1 VRQEPPS
8 GYTPARPEPDPAAR
22 ALPFVDRTGQAE
34 PARFPWKMAVAALA
48 LLAIAIVAGRAYLP
62 SGQAGTVAT
71 VETIPDVA
79 SDSEAAPT
87 SARAATTGGLTI
99 ESQPTGATVT
109 VDGRSVGTTPVTI
122 DALAPGRHAIT
133 ISTPTATVRRTVR
146 VEAGRTITLDVPVYA
161 GWVAV
166 FSPITLDVATGGRT
180 IGNTETGKIM
190 LPPGTHVLTLSN
202 RQLGY
207 TETRSV
213 EIHPGE
219 ERPLNVEPKSAVNI
233 NAHPWAEVWVDG
245 RKAGETP
252 IANLAVLLGT
262 RVFTFKHPQ
271 FGERRV
277 TRTITATPSAITVD
291 LTRPE

>member
-1 VRQEPPS
+1 M
-8 GYTPARPEPDPAAR
+8 AA
-22 ALPFVDRTGQAE
+22 
-34 PARFPWKMAVAALA
+34 AALV
-48 LLAIAIVAGRAYLP
+48 LVAIAIFAGRASLTSDP
-62 SGQAGTVAT
+62 
-71 VETIPDVA
+71 VEPAAAVEVSPDIVSTTERTA
-79 SDSEAAPT
+79 DSP
-87 SARAATTGGLTI
+87 RAATTGGLTI
-99 ESQPTGATVT
+99 ESQPAGATIT
-109 VDGRSVGTTPVTI
+109 VDGRHVGSTPVTI
-122 DALAPGRHAIT
+122 DALAPGRHTVT

-146 VEAGRTITLDVPVYA
+146 VEAGRTITLDVPVYS

-166 FSPITLDVATGGRT
+166 FAPIALEVATGGRT
-180 IGNTETGKIM
+180 IGNTQTGKIL
-190 LPPGTHVLTLSN
+190 LPPGTHLLTLSN
-202 RQLGY
+202 RELGY

-213 EIHPGE
+213 EIHAGE